1 MAFINGTVN
10 ADVITPDDI
19 TNGIVGGIPSDLA
32 DLISGA
38 AGNDLIDGGGGNDT
52 LNGDGDNDTVLG
64 GDGNDLIDTNTS
76 TAAGNDYLV
85 GGAGNDTLFAIG
97 ADTIDGGANDD
108 LIRVWSDQSYNL
120 QGGSGTD
127 TVSITSS
134 YWLIGSSFN
143 LADNGIEIVQG
154 NGLAIY
160 GGSSFGANS
169 NDAISFSGIT
179 LSNVSVIDAQTG
191 NDTVEGSSGS
201 DFIRGGSGN
210 DSLSGGL
217 GNDTLHGNFE
227 DDTLIGSDGDDI
239 LDVSATSQG
248 NDSLI
253 GGIGNDTLFA
263 FGADTLDGGAD
274 NDVLQV
280 WSDQS
285 YSLQGG
291 TGIDTL
297 SIQSSFWLTGTTFSQ
312 VSNGI
317 EIIQGN
323 NFGIYSGSSF
333 GAITA
338 DEINYTGITLT
349 GVTFTDG
356 QGGNDTITGSVGDDF
371 IRGGA
376 DNDLLIGGFGND
388 SISGN
393 AGNDTV
399 LGGDGNDRLDTTDAT
414 GNDSLMGGNG
424 NDTLFAFGADTIDGG
439 ADNDLIQVWS
449 DQFYGIQGGTGT
461 NTVSLA
467 SNAWFLGT
475 SFSLSANRIQIVEG
489 NTFGLY
495 GGVGSGAISNDSLN
509 LSGITLKNVAFID
522 GQGGNDSLTGSTIA
536 DQLRGGAD
544 NDSLVGGNGND
555 TLNGDGGNDTII
567 GGSGNDILDLNT
579 SAATGNDFL
588 NGGIGNDT
596 LFAFGADTILG
607 DAGNDLIQVW
617 NDQAYTLN
625 GGTNTDTV
633 SIVSGAWWFIG
644 SSFSLAGNEIETI
657 LANGQEIYGGSGFG
671 ATTNDNLNFTGI
683 TVTGLDFI
691 DGQGGND
698 TIRGLVGASQIRGGN
713 DNDSILG
720 GLLNDTIRGDAGN
733 DILIG
738 GDGNDILDSDSSN
751 SSGNDSLIGGNGND
765 TLFALG
771 GDTIRGD
778 AGNDLIQVWNDQ
790 AYNIQGGADIDTVS
804 IVSGAWWFIGS
815 SFSLAGN
822 GIEAIQANGQE
833 IYGSLANDNL
843 NFTGITV
850 TGLDFIDGQ
859 GGNDTIRGLVGA
871 SQIRGG
877 NDNDSILGG
886 LLNDTLT
893 GDNGNDILIGGDGDD
908 ILDTQASC
916 TGNDSL
922 IGGNGN
928 DTLFAFQGDTI
939 RGDAGNDLIRVW
951 SDQSYNIQG
960 GTDIDT
966 VSIANTSWLIG
977 TSFSLASNG
986 IEAIFANG
994 QEIYGGAT
1002 SGATTNDNLNFTGI
1016 TVTGL
1021 DFIAGQGGNDT
1032 IRGLAAASRI
1042 FGGNDNDSILGSLLN
1057 DSLYGDSGNDTLIGA
1072 SGDDILDSDTSNAS
1086 GNDFLNGGIGND
1098 TLFAFGADTILGDV
1112 GNDLIQVWNDQAYN
1126 LNGGANTDTVSIVSG
1141 AWWFIG
1147 SSFSL
1152 AGNGIEQVLA
1162 NGQEIYGGSSFGSTT
1177 NDNLN
1182 FTGITVTGL
1191 DFIDGQGGDDSIIG
1205 SAVAD
1210 NLRGS
1215 GGNDTLIGGDGNDTL
1230 IGGEGIDSFDGG
1242 VGSDLIDYSFS
1253 STGGAIALPTGTSS
1267 IGGVNESFTSI
1278 ENVIGS
1284 NGNDSITGSAD
1295 ANFLDGRGGTDTLLG
1310 LGGNDTLLGGN
1321 EVNSLDGGLDIDT
1334 VDFSFLGGANGGAI
1348 NLLTTVAVITGIGNT
1363 TVLNFENAVGGAGND
1378 TISGT
1383 ATANQLSGL
1392 AGNDSLFGDD
1402 GIDTL
1407 LGGLGADTL
1416 NGGLG
1421 LGDVADYS
1429 YSAVG
1434 GSINLATGLTDF
1446 GVGDQDR
1453 LIGIEAVQ
1461 GSQGRDVIT
1470 GSTTANTLDGGRS
1483 NDSILGGNGNDTLLG
1498 GLGADTLDG
1507 GGNNDLLVGGSGA
1520 DTLTGGSGVD
1530 QFKYFASNQG
1540 LDLITDFTAAS
1551 EQIQVDSAGFGAL
1564 PLGAAN
1570 FRLAAQPLPDSAVFV
1585 YDGATG
1591 ILSFDADGSGLGGA
1605 VSFAQLAGLPAL
1617 TATNIQIMA
1626 S

>member
-1 MAFINGTVN
+1 MAIINGTVN

-19 TNGIVGGIPSDLA
+19 TNGIVGGIPSDLD

-76 TAAGNDYLV
+76 TAAGNDSLV

-97 ADTIDGGANDD
+97 ADTIDGGADDD
-108 LIRVWSDQSYNL
+108 LIRVWFDQSYTL

-134 YWLIGSSFN
+134 YWLIGSSFS
-143 LADNGIEIVQG
+143 LAGNGLEIVQG
-154 NGLAIY
+154 NGLGIY
-160 GGSSFGANS
+160 GGSSIGANS
-169 NDAISFSGIT
+169 NDSISFNGTT
-179 LSNVSVIDAQTG
+179 LTNVSFIDAQAG
-191 NDTVEGSSGS
+191 NDTVEGSGGS
-201 DFIRGGSGN
+201 DLIRGGTGN
-210 DSLSGGL
+210 DSLSGGF
-217 GNDTLHGNFE
+217 GNDTLNGNG
-227 DDTLIGSDGDDI
+227 DGDTLIGGDGDDI
-239 LDVSATSQG
+239 LDTTDASG
-248 NDSLI
+248 NDSLL
-253 GGIGNDTLFA
+253 GGNGNDTLFA
-263 FGADTLDGGAD
+263 FGTDTLDGGAD

-280 WSDQS
+280 SNDQA

-291 TGIDTL
+291 SGTDTL
-297 SIQSSFWLTGTTFSQ
+297 SIQSSYWLAGTSFSHAG
-312 VSNGI
+312 NGI

-323 NFGIYSGSSF
+323 NFGIYAGGSI
-333 GAITA
+333 GAISA

-356 QGGNDTITGSVGDDF
+356 QGGNDTITGSAGGDS

-376 DNDLLIGGFGND
+376 DNDSLIGGFGND
-388 SISGN
+388 SLSGN

-399 LGGDGNDRLDTTDAT
+399 LGGDGNDLIDTTDAS
-414 GNDSLMGGNG
+414 GNDSLLGGNG
-424 NDTLFAFGADTIDGG
+424 NDTLFALGADTVDGG
-439 ADNDLIQVWS
+439 GDNDLIQVWS
-449 DQFYGIQGGTGT
+449 DQSYVIQGGSGT

-467 SNAWFLGT
+467 SNAWLLGT
-475 SFSLSANRIQIVEG
+475 SFKVATNRIQIVEG
-489 NTFGLY
+489 NGQGLY
-495 GGVGSGAISNDSLN
+495 GGSGLGSISNDDLN
-509 LSGITLKNVAFID
+509 FTGVTLKNVAFID
-522 GQGGNDSLTGSTIA
+522 GQGGNDTLTGFSLG

-544 NDSLVGGNGND
+544 NDSLNGGNGND
-555 TLNGDGGNDTII
+555 TLNGDAGNDTLI

-579 SAATGNDFL
+579 SAAAGNDSL

-596 LFAFGADTILG
+596 LFALGADTILG
-607 DAGNDLIQVW
+607 DSGNDLIQVW
-617 NDQAYTLN
+617 NDQAYNLN
-625 GGTNTDTV
+625 GGIGTDTV
-633 SIVSGAWWFIG
+633 SIVNGAWWFIG
-644 SSFSLAGNEIETI
+644 NSFSLAGNGIEAI
-657 LANGQEIYGGSGFG
+657 QANGQEIYGGSGFG
-671 ATTNDNLNFTGI
+671 STSNDNLNFTGI

-698 TIRGLVGASQIRGGN
+698 TIQGLVGASQIRGGN

-720 GLLNDTIRGDAGN
+720 GLLNDTLRGDAGN

-765 TLFALG
+765 TLFAFG

-778 AGNDLIQVWNDQ
+778 AGNDLIQVWSDQ
-790 AYNIQGGADIDTVS
+790 AYNIQGGDDIDTVS
-804 IVSGAWWFIGS
+804 IVSSSWFISS
-815 SFSLAGN
+815 SFNLADN

-833 IYGSLANDNL
+833 IYGGSGFGSTSNDNL

-859 GGNDTIRGLVGA
+859 GGNDTIQGLVGA

-886 LLNDTLT
+886 LLNDTLR
-893 GDNGNDILIGGDGDD
+893 GDAGNDILIGGDGND
-908 ILDTQASC
+908 ILDSDSSNSS
-916 TGNDSL
+916 GNDSL

-928 DTLFAFQGDTI
+928 DTLFAFGGDTI
-939 RGDAGNDLIRVW
+939 RGDAGNDLI
-951 SDQSYNIQG
+951 
-960 GTDIDT
+960 
-966 VSIANTSWLIG
+966 
-977 TSFSLASNG
+977 
-986 IEAIFANG
+986 
-994 QEIYGGAT
+994 
-1002 SGATTNDNLNFTGI
+1002 
-1016 TVTGL
+1016 
-1021 DFIAGQGGNDT
+1021 
-1032 IRGLAAASRI
+1032 
-1042 FGGNDNDSILGSLLN
+1042 
-1057 DSLYGDSGNDTLIGA
+1057 
-1072 SGDDILDSDTSNAS
+1072 
-1086 GNDFLNGGIGND
+1086 
-1098 TLFAFGADTILGDV
+1098 
-1112 GNDLIQVWNDQAYN
+1112 QVWNDQAYDIQ
-1126 LNGGANTDTVSIVSG
+1126 GGTDSDTVSIVSG

-1152 AGNGIEQVLA
+1152 AGNEIEQVLA

-1191 DFIDGQGGDDSIIG
+1191 DFIDGQGGDDSITG
-1205 SAVAD
+1205 SAAAD

-1215 GGNDTLIGGDGNDTL
+1215 AGNDTLIGGNGNDTL
-1230 IGGEGIDSFDGG
+1230 SGGEGIDSFDGG

-1253 STGGAIALPTGTSS
+1253 STGGTLALPTGTSS

-1295 ANFLDGRGGTDTLLG
+1295 DNFLAGRGGNDTLLG
-1310 LGGNDTLLGGN
+1310 LAGNDTLLGGN
-1321 EVNSLDGGLDIDT
+1321 EVNNLDGGLDIDT
-1334 VDFSFLGGANGGAI
+1334 VDFSFLSGANGGDI
-1348 NLLTTVAVITGIGNT
+1348 NLLTTVAAITGLGNT
-1363 TVLNFENAVGGAGND
+1363 TILNFENAVGGAGND

-1383 ATANQLSGL
+1383 ATGNQLNGL
-1392 AGNDSLFGDD
+1392 VGNDSLFGDD

-1429 YSAVG
+1429 YSSVG
-1434 GSINLATGLTDF
+1434 GSINLATGLSHF
-1446 GVGDQDR
+1446 GVSDQDS

-1470 GSTTANTLDGGRS
+1470 GSTAANTLDGGRS
-1483 NDSILGGNGNDTLLG
+1483 NDSILGGNGDDTLLG

-1507 GGNNDLLVGGSGA
+1507 GANNDLLFGGNGS

-1530 QFKYFASNQG
+1530 QFKFFSPSQG
-1540 LDLITDFTAAS
+1540 LDLITDFSAAS
-1551 EQIQVDSAGFGAL
+1551 EQIQVVSGGFGAL
-1564 PLGAAN
+1564 PLGTLAAAN
-1570 FRLAAQPLPDSAVFV
+1570 FRLAAEPLPASAVFV
-1585 YDGATG
+1585 YDGATRV
-1591 ILSFDADGSGLGGA
+1591 LSFDSDGSGVGGA
-1605 VSFAQLAGLPAL
+1605 VSFAQLAGLPAFA
-1617 TATNIQIMA
+1617 ATNIEIVA